1 MDSRWNKTAPMLIH
15 KIDWVEVRNELDIT
29 NDTLT
34 SWRKSNDPHK
44 HEAIDYAIN
53 KIVESKQ
60 VKSE

>member
-1 MDSRWNKTAPMLIH
+1 MLIH